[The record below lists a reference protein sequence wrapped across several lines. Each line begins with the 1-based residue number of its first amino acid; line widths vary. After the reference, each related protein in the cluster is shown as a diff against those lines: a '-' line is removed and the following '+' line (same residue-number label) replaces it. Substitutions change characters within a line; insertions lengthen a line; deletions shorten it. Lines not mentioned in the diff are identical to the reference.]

1 MLMSVIEATQS
12 VLSYPELAG
21 KRVLV
26 TGLTSSM
33 GVDVARAFAE
43 HKTRLI
49 LQFAEASE
57 TMQTVAEIA
66 APSAL
71 DIKAFGAIGSAPDD
85 VVAFARTAAQAFGG
99 LDAVVNLVALTPAIV
114 DAASGVEDIERLV
127 AARLTLPYLLSKI
140 AANRMSVMMTEG
152 LVLNVAALTGPT
164 SRARTAFASVT
175 KAALTSI
182 TRAQAEEWAPRG
194 IRFNAVAPQT
204 LAGAAGESLS
214 GETDVAQLALYLA
227 SGRGKKLSGCV
238 FEADCAH
245 SPA

>member
-12 VLSYPELAG
+12 ALFYPELAG

-49 LQFAEASE
+49 LQFAESSE
-57 TMQTVAEIA
+57 SMQTVAELA

-71 DIKAFGAIGSAPDD
+71 EIKVYGAIGATPDD
-85 VVAFARTAAQAFGG
+85 VVAFARTATQAFGG
-99 LDAVVNLVALTPAIV
+99 LDAVINLVALTPAVV
-114 DAASGVEDIERLV
+114 DAASGMEDIERLV

-140 AANRMSVMMTEG
+140 AANRMSMMMTEG
-152 LVLNVAALTGPT
+152 VVLNVATLPGAA
-164 SRARTAFASVT
+164 SRAKAAFAAVT
-175 KAALTSI
+175 KAALTGI
-182 TRAQAEEWAPRG
+182 TRAQAEEWAGRG
-194 IRFNAVAPQT
+194 IRFNAIAPQT
-204 LAGAAGESLS
+204 LAGAADAGLS
-214 GETDVAQLALYLA
+214 GETDVAQMALYLA

-238 FEADCAH
+238 FEAGCTRSGA
-245 SPA
+245 